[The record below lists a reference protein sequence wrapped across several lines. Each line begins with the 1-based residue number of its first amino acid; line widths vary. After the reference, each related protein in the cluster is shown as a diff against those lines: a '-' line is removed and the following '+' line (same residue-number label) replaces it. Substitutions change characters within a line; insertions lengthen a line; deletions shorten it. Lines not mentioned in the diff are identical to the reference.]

1 MPDPESHPLAWA
13 QLRQCRALA
22 RLSEFTMRELFA
34 AAEERAFQPGD
45 VMIRQGDPADGLL
58 ILLEG
63 TAHVQLR
70 RRDGDRRLGDL
81 TSGDLAGEMA
91 LVTREAR
98 SADVVAAS
106 AVRALLVPTAAF
118 DALAVRHLELG
129 LVLTQLMADR
139 LGGGAHDGF
148 GDKRVEGYR
157 ILRCIGRG
165 GMSVVY
171 EAQDES
177 TGEPGEPG
185 EGGKGEPG
193 KIVALKMMSYRLI
206 FDAAALARFHQ
217 ESELHQSLEHEN
229 IARLE
234 RLFPAYRTYFLVME
248 LCDGMDLRR
257 LISRRGRLAEPQV
270 RAILG
275 QLACALEY
283 FHGRG
288 LVHRDLKPANVMM
301 TRQGRIKLMDFGL
314 AVPVVTDETETRAV
328 EHAIMGTPAYMAPEQ
343 LGRGHLDRRTDVY
356 ALACLAFELLS
367 GTRLF
372 AATDLFAIIQ
382 EKASR
387 RLPPAAEIGDG
398 VSEELY
404 EFLQGALQLNPD
416 DRPPSAAPLV
426 TWAAPCDPPPEEPG
440 DERSGADPTV

>member
-1 MPDPESHPLAWA
+1 MPNPELHPLAWA
-13 QLRQCRALA
+13 QLRRCRALA
-22 RLSEFTMRELFA
+22 SLSELTSRELFA
-34 AAEERAFQPGD
+34 AAEERSFQPGD
-45 VMIRQGDPADGLL
+45 LMIRQGDPADGLL

-70 RRDGDRRLGDL
+70 RRDGDRRLGEL
-81 TSGDLAGEMA
+81 AGGDLAGEMA

-118 DALAVRHLELG
+118 DALAGRHLELA

-148 GDKRVEGYR
+148 GDKQVEGFR
-157 ILRCIGRG
+157 ILRSIGRG

-171 EAQDES
+171 EAQEEAS
-177 TGEPGEPG
+177 GEPGEPG
-185 EGGKGEPG
+185 KT
-193 KIVALKMMSYRLI
+193 VALKMMSYRLI
-206 FDAAALARFHQ
+206 YDAAALARFHQ
-217 ESELHQSLEHEN
+217 ESALHQSLEHEN

-257 LISRRGRLAEPQV
+257 LVSRRGRLAEPQV

-288 LVHRDLKPANVMM
+288 FVHRDLKPANVML
-301 TRQGRIKLMDFGL
+301 TRHGRIKLMDFGL
-314 AVPVVTDETETRAV
+314 ALPVVTDESETRAV

-343 LGRGHLDRRTDVY
+343 LGQGHLDRRTDVY

-372 AATDLFAIIQ
+372 AATDLFGLMRA
-382 EKASR
+382 KASTP
-387 RLPPAAEIGDG
+387 LPPAAGIGDG

-404 EFLQGALQLNPD
+404 AFLQAALSVNPD
-416 DRPPSAAPLV
+416 DRPPSVAALV
-426 TWAAPCDPPPEEPG
+426 NWAAPCDPPPEEPG
-440 DERSGADPTV
+440 DEGSGADPTV